1 MPFKVG
7 FDPMLAVTVKALLVA
22 FTLVVG
28 GCFAMWPAEVLR
40 RFDIWNGR
48 TVSADEEAG
57 LNPRRD
63 AALYALRRMGMFLVV
78 MTCYLIYLWNKTP

>member
-22 FTLVVG
+22 FTMVVG

-48 TVSADEEAG
+48 TVSADEEAR

-63 AALYALRRMGMFLVV
+63 AVPMRYAEWACFL
-78 MTCYLIYLWNKTP
+78 L